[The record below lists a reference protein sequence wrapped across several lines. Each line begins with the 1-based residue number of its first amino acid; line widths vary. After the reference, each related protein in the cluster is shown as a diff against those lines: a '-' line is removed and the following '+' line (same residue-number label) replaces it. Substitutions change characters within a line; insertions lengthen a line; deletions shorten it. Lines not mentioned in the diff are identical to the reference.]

1 MLVARHMKTTQ
12 SEARAARLKQ
22 ASKITRQLL
31 QKGNKS
37 KTERR
42 SSITHGIIDELNQ
55 QPVVPRSAS

>member
-1 MLVARHMKTTQ
+1 MLVAHHMKTTQ
-12 SEARAARLKQ
+12 SKARAARLRQ

-42 SSITHGIIDELNQ
+42 SSITHEIIDELNQ
-55 QPVVPRSAS
+55 QPDSPS